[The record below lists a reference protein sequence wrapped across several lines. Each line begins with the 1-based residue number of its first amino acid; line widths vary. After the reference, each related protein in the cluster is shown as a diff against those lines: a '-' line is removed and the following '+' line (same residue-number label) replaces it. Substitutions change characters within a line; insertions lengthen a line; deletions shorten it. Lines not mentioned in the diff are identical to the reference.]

1 MKEFKILSNEYLS
14 VDIRAFY
21 REAYLGYKRL
31 GNPDYLNVLK
41 NTYNKEAKDILL
53 SAENDLRKALLED
66 LPKVLESLKL
76 QNVTACVVPRAK
88 ARYYV
93 NQWLFKSTVQFV
105 VGQLMG
111 FSDGTNYIRR
121 RTNTKTTHLKNNT
134 PNYINDGSEP
144 YPGITT
150 QTCDISDNVMG
161 KNILLIDDIY
171 TATVNI
177 DEDAIQALI
186 NSGAKSVAFYA
197 VGKTEGRN

>member
-53 SAENDLRKALLED
+53 SAENDLRKALIED
-66 LPKVLESLKL
+66 LPQVLESLKL
-76 QNVTACVVPRAK
+76 QNITACVVPRAK
-88 ARYYV
+88 VRYYV

-150 QTCDISDNVMG
+150 QTCDISDKVMG